1 MILFIDI
8 KEPNYKEDMIAM
20 FENNV
25 FTINGDNIPKCI
37 VGFVDTDSKLDYN
50 YEKIQIGLKRYTFA
64 QSMNEFYTRLDPN
77 SIKLT
82 KINIV
87 DLIEVN

>member
-1 MILFIDI
+1 MILFIDTE
-8 KEPNYKEDMIAM
+8 EPSYREDMISM

-25 FTINGDNIPKCI
+25 FLINGDNIPKCI
-37 VGFVDTDSKLDYN
+37 VGFVDTDNNLDYR
-50 YEKIQIGLKRYTFA
+50 YEELQIGLKRYTF
-64 QSMNEFYTRLDPN
+64 SKSTEFYTRVDPN

-87 DLIEVN
+87 NLTEI